1 MQSTGLDRKFKF
13 NYKKFKSTFVI
24 LSILFSIFGC
34 GIENTSRTSS
44 SSYGNENRS
53 DSANS
58 SLENAV
64 KLSWVAPNTNADST
78 KLTDLGGYIVYYRE
92 KTDTDYTYAID
103 VGYST
108 FITIND
114 LSSGIW
120 CFALTSYDRYGNES
134 DYSAE
139 ACKEINETEG

>member
-1 MQSTGLDRKFKF
+1 MHNTGLDRKFKF
-13 NYKKFKSTFVI
+13 NYKKFKSTFFI
-24 LSILFSIFGC
+24 LSFLFSIFGC
-34 GIENTSRTSS
+34 GIENTSRTPS
-44 SSYGNENRS
+44 SSYGNENIS

-58 SLENAV
+58 ALDNSV

-78 KLTDLGGYIVYYRE
+78 ELTDLDGYIVYYRE

-103 VGYST
+103 AGYST

-120 CFALTSYDRYGNES
+120 CFALTSYDSYGNES
-134 DYSAE
+134 DYSVE
-139 ACKEINETEG
+139 ACKEIN